1 MGTSAAMPYNPAY
14 DPSWTSSHSPLKPQ
28 CTLSAAA
35 STGIPLRFCLHF
47 LAPRV
52 KTAPS
57 EWSAGRAGGVLWAR
71 ERGALP
77 EPAAR
82 WSPPR
87 SFKHPLESSARCH
100 RARRPP
106 VKVCRRRRP
115 PAACRPPAP
124 TTCARLLSPTPACCL
139 EDAPVARQSK
149 NEALQLCCMGAEVC
163 AADANGGQGGGTRTV
178 CSSGG
183 RARSALSQQY
193 RELNCREWTYT
204 QRSLAGCEA
213 LPSGMDTHTLQHA
226 RAAQHR
232 AYWGWRPSFRL
243 LWLC

>member
-1 MGTSAAMPYNPAY
+1 MPPEAKRTEMAAGLRVRRCNDRMQARAA
-14 DPSWTSSHSPLKPQ
+14 STAAAAKASSSHHMPQLDIKPR

-106 VKVCRRRRP
+106 VKVCRRRP

-124 TTCARLLSPTPACCL
+124 TTCARLASPVVPSTPG
-139 EDAPVARQSK
+139 VV
-149 NEALQLCCMGAEVC
+149 QLLPC
-163 AADANGGQGGGTRTV
+163 
-178 CSSGG
+178 
-183 RARSALSQQY
+183 
-193 RELNCREWTYT
+193 
-204 QRSLAGCEA
+204 GCT
-213 LPSGMDTHTLQHA
+213 S
-226 RAAQHR
+226 
-232 AYWGWRPSFRL
+232 
-243 LWLC
+243 